1 MEAHEVVVVGER
13 CNSNMKQL
21 LIARVEKRRGVTW
34 RRERLFNTV
43 GEFGRISDPHEK
55 KSVYVGRS
63 SLPRAGEGLF
73 AKKYFVAGD
82 LVSYFGGVKSFR
94 REFWAR
100 NRTEE
105 EIRKDFTH
113 LIGIADDEET
123 GEEMSKNFFLLP
135 KFQFSKDW
143 PQLSLN

>member
-1 MEAHEVVVVGER
+1 MQGSFIDGDLVEALEVEVVGER

-21 LIARVEKRRGVTW
+21 LIARVERRKAVTW
-34 RRERLFNTV
+34 RRERLFNSV
-43 GEFGRISDPHEK
+43 GEFGRVSDPHER

-63 SLPRAGEGLF
+63 SLAGAGEGLF
-73 AKKYFVAGD
+73 AKKDFVAGD

-100 NRTEE
+100 NRSEE
-105 EIRKDFTH
+105 EVREDFTH

-123 GEEMSKNFFLLP
+123 GEEMSKKLI
-135 KFQFSKDW
+135 
-143 PQLSLN
+143 